1 MSLTLMSL
9 NIKQF
14 ENNIIVWLSGEKLR
28 YFILKKYQ
36 FITAFIDI
44 GTQLTIKD
52 HLLAELE

>member
-1 MSLTLMSL
+1 MYNSLTLMSL

-28 YFILKKYQ
+28 YFILKTYQ
-36 FITAFIDI
+36 SIIAFIDI
-44 GTQLTIKD
+44 AIKD

>member
-1 MSLTLMSL
+1 MSL

-14 ENNIIVWLSGEKLR
+14 ENNIIVWLSGEKWR
-28 YFILKKYQ
+28 YLILKKSQ
-36 FITAFIDI
+36 FIIALIDI